1 MPLLY
6 LLRHGQI
13 DWPLKDCFIGQTDA
27 LLSDAGREGILAW
40 RDHLRDLAFGAVWS
54 SDLRRAVQSAELLC
68 PGRESEI
75 KVTGELREVNLGE
88 WEGRPRDQVRATLPE
103 LWKARG
109 DDLAGFRPPGGES
122 FSDLQ
127 KRVVA
132 CIRRICADASPP
144 VLVVTHAGV
153 IRVLI
158 CAVLGMPLS
167 NLFRFQI
174 DCASLTIVDFSESAE
189 AKSVRAVNVLSKLKL
204 K

>member
-13 DWPLKDCFIGQTDA
+13 DWPQSDCFIGHTDA
-27 LLSDAGREGILAW
+27 PLSAAGREGVLAW
-40 RDHLRDLAFGAVWS
+40 RDHFRGLAFGEVWS
-54 SDLRRAVQSAELLC
+54 SDLRRALQSAELLS

-75 KVTGELREVNLGE
+75 RVTSELRELNLGE
-88 WEGRPRDQVRATLPE
+88 WERRPRDHVRATRPD

-109 DDLAGFRPPGGES
+109 DDLGGFRPPGGES

-127 KRVVA
+127 KRIVA
-132 CIRRICADASPP
+132 CIGNICADSSAP

-158 CAVLGMPLS
+158 CAVLGLPLS
-167 NLFRFQI
+167 NLFRILI
-174 DCASLTIVDFSESAE
+174 DYASITMVDFGESATT
-189 AKSVRAVNVLSKLKL
+189 ATVRRVNILPKDQL
-204 K
+204 

>member
-13 DWPLKDCFIGQTDA
+13 DWPQSDCFIGHTDA
-27 LLSDAGREGILAW
+27 PLSDAGREGVLAW
-40 RDHLRDLAFGAVWS
+40 RDHFRAPAFDAVWS
-54 SDLRRAVQSAELLC
+54 SDLRRAVQSAELLS

-75 KVTGELREVNLGE
+75 RVISGLRELNLGE
-88 WEGRPRDQVRATLPE
+88 WEGRPRDQVRATCPD

-109 DDLAGFRPPGGES
+109 DDLAEFRPPGGES

-132 CIRRICADASPP
+132 CIRGICAESPGT
-144 VLVVTHAGV
+144 VMVAAHAGV

-167 NLFRFQI
+167 NLFRIQI
-174 DCASLTIVDFSESAE
+174 DYASLTVVDFGPSTTV
-189 AKSVRAVNVLSKLKL
+189 VRAINMVLEVW
-204 K
+204 